1 MKRIYFDNLS
11 NQKIWILLMIISLIL
26 VLNGVFKFIIFENP
40 TTHKYISSI
49 GFLIIVIFMSKL
61 FWFKNTV
68 QWNKKGIVIRI
79 KTFLGKSIKFEEIKE
94 TNLNENVM
102 EITKKNG
109 HLIQIDVSEIAKS
122 DSRKLKDIILKNTI
136 PNIRK
141 M

>member
-40 TTHKYISSI
+40 TTHKYIDSI

-122 DSRKLKDIILKNTI
+122 DSLKLKDIILKNTI

>member
-1 MKRIYFDNLS
+1 
-11 NQKIWILLMIISLIL
+11 MIISLIL
-26 VLNGVFKFIIFENP
+26 VLNGVFIFIIFENP

-79 KTFLGKSIKFEEIKE
+79 KTFLGKSIKFKEIKE

-122 DSRKLKDIILKNTI
+122 DSQKLKDIILKNTI

>member
-1 MKRIYFDNLS
+1 
-11 NQKIWILLMIISLIL
+11 MIISLIL

>member
-79 KTFLGKSIKFEEIKE
+79 KTFLGKSIKFEEIK
-94 TNLNENVM
+94 
-102 EITKKNG
+102 
-109 HLIQIDVSEIAKS
+109 
-122 DSRKLKDIILKNTI
+122 
-136 PNIRK
+136 
-141 M
+141 

>member
-1 MKRIYFDNLS
+1 
-11 NQKIWILLMIISLIL
+11 MIISLIL

-122 DSRKLKDIILKNTI
+122 DSHKLKDIILKNTI
-136 PNIRK
+136 PNYRK

>member
-1 MKRIYFDNLS
+1 M
-11 NQKIWILLMIISLIL
+11 
-26 VLNGVFKFIIFENP
+26 
-40 TTHKYISSI
+40 
-49 GFLIIVIFMSKL
+49 
-61 FWFKNTV
+61 

>member
-1 MKRIYFDNLS
+1 
-11 NQKIWILLMIISLIL
+11 
-26 VLNGVFKFIIFENP
+26 
-40 TTHKYISSI
+40 
-49 GFLIIVIFMSKL
+49 MSKL